1 MENIMKTRH
10 LILNALFAAGISLT
24 MAGCSDTWDEH
35 YTPDDSTVNNND
47 VEIVDASLTQYLS
60 EESSIASMYQLLEE
74 TGLIEQMNQRE
85 QLYTVLAVE
94 GDTRVEETQTGEDE
108 ADSDKLYTAQSHVSD
123 VAISPSNIKD
133 GQRILMWNGKYLSIS
148 KTEDANGESIIKF
161 NNATVTKTVKTNN
174 GYVYYI
180 DQLVEAPR
188 SMYEMIEKLGDDY
201 SIFREMVMA
210 RNVRTFDE
218 FNSTI
223 IGVDNT
229 GNNVYDSV
237 FVTKLPYFENEGFD
251 ITSENLTATM
261 LIPSN
266 EVINAAME
274 EARQKLA
281 DWDLEREDSVLQ
293 NWILQTMFYDKTYT
307 KADIEGFASS
317 EDTQDMSSVF
327 GTQWR
332 TTVQEIDLDNPVA
345 MSNGTAYYVME
356 HIGGG
361 SLQDKVKA
369 DGPMPEREALRYIRQ
384 VGDALRYV
392 HGRHVMHLDVKPS
405 NILLRPDG
413 GGAVL
418 IDFGI
423 SKRYDEHG
431 SQTSSSP
438 VGISQG
444 YAPLEQYQQGGV
456 ESFQPCT
463 DIYSLGATLYFLL
476 TGWRPPEA
484 TTVYDSG
491 LPPLPPS
498 VSPRVA
504 AAVARAMSPRRAD
517 RPQSAEE
524 FLRLLDDIPVPSPE
538 PEQPLHVLVERDGED
553 TYVQEKPSIKV
564 QEKRPLSKEKKI
576 GAAAIVLLYLFW
588 FCFGMFTEI
597 FYDYWVNWWDKRN
610 MLPNLVQIG
619 MVAFMLWACYGK
631 KLPPKPL
638 FVSLLIFTGL
648 YVGMYSR
655 NIELMA
661 DYGGMASAMAY
672 VYAWGT
678 LLLLPSVCVYA
689 WFKLEK
695 GIPLSVYAKKVR
707 RYLAPFLFLIMLAE
721 GFAMFIVS

>member
-1 MENIMKTRH
+1 MKTRH

-35 YTPDDSTVNNND
+35 YTPDGSTVNNND

-201 SIFREMVMA
+201 SIFREMVIA

-345 MSNGTAYYVME
+345 MRNGTAYYVTKLK
-356 HIGGG
+356 I
-361 SLQDKVKA
+361 
-369 DGPMPEREALRYIRQ
+369 PT
-384 VGDALRYV
+384 
-392 HGRHVMHLDVKPS
+392 
-405 NILLRPDG
+405 N
-413 GGAVL
+413 VL
-418 IDFGI
+418 IFRLKDYY
-423 SKRYDEHG
+423 RYYEYLTDSEKNTYF
-431 SQTSSSP
+431 QTVNLLTFTPFKYEEDASSP
-438 VGISQG
+438 SGHVTSAYNVPPGEYDLCLGFEQAKNGQLGTIDVYFNGELVKTISESETKGSKYHYDRSGQG
-444 YAPLEQYQQGGV
+444 Y
-456 ESFQPCT
+456 
-463 DIYSLGATLYFLL
+463 
-476 TGWRPPEA
+476 PEGFDVDQA
-484 TTVYDSG
+484 SKDGNSSAGKYD
-491 LPPLPPS
+491 
-498 VSPRVA
+498 
-504 AAVARAMSPRRAD
+504 
-517 RPQSAEE
+517 
-524 FLRLLDDIPVPSPE
+524 
-538 PEQPLHVLVERDGED
+538 RDG
-553 TYVQEKPSIKV
+553 T
-564 QEKRPLSKEKKI
+564 KI
-576 GAAAIVLLYLFW
+576 GTVTIEGTEAKPITLRFVGSGNALTNLWLYHWCLKP
-588 FCFGMFTEI
+588 TK
-597 FYDYWVNWWDKRN
+597 N
-610 MLPNLVQIG
+610 
-619 MVAFMLWACYGK
+619 CY
-631 KLPPKPL
+631 
-638 FVSLLIFTGL
+638 
-648 YVGMYSR
+648 
-655 NIELMA
+655 
-661 DYGGMASAMAY
+661 
-672 VYAWGT
+672 
-678 LLLLPSVCVYA
+678 
-689 WFKLEK
+689 
-695 GIPLSVYAKKVR
+695 
-707 RYLAPFLFLIMLAE
+707 
-721 GFAMFIVS
+721 

>member
-35 YTPDDSTVNNND
+35 YTPDGSTVNNND

-148 KTEDANGESIIKF
+148 KTEDASGESIIKF

-317 EDTQDMSSVF
+317 EDTQDMRSVF

-345 MSNGTAYYVME
+345 MSNGTAYYVTKLK
-356 HIGGG
+356 I
-361 SLQDKVKA
+361 
-369 DGPMPEREALRYIRQ
+369 PT
-384 VGDALRYV
+384 
-392 HGRHVMHLDVKPS
+392 
-405 NILLRPDG
+405 N
-413 GGAVL
+413 VL
-418 IDFGI
+418 IFRLKDYY
-423 SKRYDEHG
+423 RYYEYLTDSEKNTYFQTVNLSYDQIRKSGNMSGLGWPQGGFPLITNYYVLSFALTDENVK
-431 SQTSSSP
+431 SYELTFTPFKYEEDASSP
-438 VGISQG
+438 SGHVTSAYNVPPGEYDLCLGFEQAKNGQLGAIDVYFNGELVKTISESETKGSKYHYDRSGQG
-444 YAPLEQYQQGGV
+444 Y
-456 ESFQPCT
+456 
-463 DIYSLGATLYFLL
+463 
-476 TGWRPPEA
+476 PEGFDVDQA
-484 TTVYDSG
+484 SKDGNSSAGKYD
-491 LPPLPPS
+491 
-498 VSPRVA
+498 
-504 AAVARAMSPRRAD
+504 
-517 RPQSAEE
+517 
-524 FLRLLDDIPVPSPE
+524 
-538 PEQPLHVLVERDGED
+538 RDG
-553 TYVQEKPSIKV
+553 T
-564 QEKRPLSKEKKI
+564 KI
-576 GAAAIVLLYLFW
+576 GTVTIEGTEAKPITLRFVGSGNALTNLWLYHWCLKP
-588 FCFGMFTEI
+588 TK
-597 FYDYWVNWWDKRN
+597 N
-610 MLPNLVQIG
+610 
-619 MVAFMLWACYGK
+619 CY
-631 KLPPKPL
+631 
-638 FVSLLIFTGL
+638 
-648 YVGMYSR
+648 
-655 NIELMA
+655 
-661 DYGGMASAMAY
+661 
-672 VYAWGT
+672 
-678 LLLLPSVCVYA
+678 
-689 WFKLEK
+689 
-695 GIPLSVYAKKVR
+695 
-707 RYLAPFLFLIMLAE
+707 
-721 GFAMFIVS
+721 

>member
-1 MENIMKTRH
+1 MTLPSGSCLQGGRYRIEKV
-10 LILNALFAAGISLT
+10 LGQGGFGIT
-24 MAGCSDTWDEH
+24 
-35 YTPDDSTVNNND
+35 
-47 VEIVDASLTQYLS
+47 YLGL
-60 EESSIASMYQLLEE
+60 Q
-74 TGLIEQMNQRE
+74 TGLNRHVAIKEFFMKEYCNRE
-85 QLYTVLAVE
+85 QDTSRVTIATGAGRGTVE
-94 GDTRVEETQTGEDE
+94 
-108 ADSDKLYTAQSHVSD
+108 H
-123 VAISPSNIKD
+123 
-133 GQRILMWNGKYLSIS
+133 
-148 KTEDANGESIIKF
+148 F
-161 NNATVTKTVKTNN
+161 
-174 GYVYYI
+174 
-180 DQLVEAPR
+180 
-188 SMYEMIEKLGDDY
+188 
-201 SIFREMVMA
+201 
-210 RNVRTFDE
+210 
-218 FNSTI
+218 
-223 IGVDNT
+223 
-229 GNNVYDSV
+229 
-237 FVTKLPYFENEGFD
+237 
-251 ITSENLTATM
+251 
-261 LIPSN
+261 
-266 EVINAAME
+266 
-274 EARQKLA
+274 RQKFLKEA
-281 DWDLEREDSVLQ
+281 
-293 NWILQTMFYDKTYT
+293 QTIALMDHPHVIRIH
-307 KADIEGFASS
+307 DIFE
-317 EDTQDMSSVF
+317 E
-327 GTQWR
+327 
-332 TTVQEIDLDNPVA
+332 
-345 MSNGTAYYVME
+345 NGTAYYVME

-423 SKRYDEHG
+423 SKHYDEHG

-553 TYVQEKPSIKV
+553 THVQEKPSIKV

-576 GAAAIVLLYLFW
+576 GAAAIVLLYVFW

-678 LLLLPSVCVYA
+678 LFLLPSVCVYA